1 MSAPPVPVPGTPD
14 AADSTEASDEAP
26 GPRPGRVRRR
36 LRPGRAD
43 TRPPGSSSTASDY
56 ARASGRRSARA
67 RAAATAREA
76 ASPQPR
82 GYVRAVARLIGDLI
96 RKADRDRLLGL
107 AGENAFMAV
116 LTTFPI
122 LIVVAAVLGQLSA
135 VIGTANAMRVE
146 ESVLTFLQ
154 DLLTDSAEPAI
165 ETARNLFNTSGGAL
179 TLASVLA
186 LGSLAQAFASILNTV
201 TLVYDVDDTRGWWY
215 RRWLGLLIGI
225 GSVLTLVLVV
235 TLVVIG
241 PLLAGSDIVQRV
253 GLDGEYAA
261 LASYVRWPIALVALI
276 AWAMTLFH
284 FCPDRAGPWRRGL
297 PGALLT
303 AVLWLGASA
312 LFNLYLDV
320 ALGASPVFASLGG
333 GLIVMTWLYLLC
345 LGLLIGA
352 NLNAILL
359 ARHTRRHGASRA
371 ALPTSP
377 TVDPSPA
384 ARRMRL
390 RRRRG

>member
-1 MSAPPVPVPGTPD
+1 MPVPGTPEVTD
-14 AADSTEASDEAP
+14 EAS
-26 GPRPGRVRRR
+26 GPRSRRTLRRR
-36 LRPGRAD
+36 RSRRSDPSGAG
-43 TRPPGSSSTASDY
+43 PASASPDLS
-56 ARASGRRSARA
+56 RASGRRTAVARA
-67 RAAATAREA
+67 EATACEAAA
-76 ASPQPR
+76 PPPR
-82 GYVRAVARLIGDLI
+82 GYVRAVARLIHDII

-122 LIVVAAVLGQLSA
+122 LIVVAAVLGQLST
-135 VIGTANAMRVE
+135 VIGKDNAMQVE
-146 ESVLTFLQ
+146 ESVLDFLQ
-154 DLLTDSAEPAI
+154 TLLTDSAQPAI
-165 ETARNLFNTSGGAL
+165 DTARNLFNTSGGAL

-186 LGSLAQAFASILNTV
+186 LGSLAQASASILNTV
-201 TLVYDVDDTRGWWY
+201 TLVYDVNDTRGWWY

-225 GSVLTLVLVV
+225 GSVLTAVV
-235 TLVVIG
+235 VITLIVIG
-241 PLLAGSDIVQRV
+241 PLLADADIVQRF
-253 GLDGEYAA
+253 GLDAEYTV
-261 LASYVRWPIALVALI
+261 LASYVRWPIAAVALI

-345 LGLLIGA
+345 FGLLVGA

-359 ARHTRRHGASRA
+359 ARHVRRHA
-371 ALPTSP
+371 ATAGV
-377 TVDPSPA
+377 TAAVVVDPSPA